1 MADRI
6 IRGTAG
12 NGQIRF
18 FGVNCL
24 DTVIKAQEIHGLS
37 ITTSVLIGRLL
48 GAGLMMGL
56 DQKSADEKLTIKLSG
71 SGEVKTVIVTSDN
84 QGRIKCY
91 ISNPKVELALRDDGS
106 INVGGALGEGTLTV
120 TKDMGS
126 GHPYQGTIELQNGEI
141 ATDLSYY
148 FSQSE
153 QIPTAMGLGV
163 LIEPGGEIRQAGGF
177 LVQLM
182 PDADDTVIDIL
193 ERNLRE
199 LPNLT
204 DLLDMGYQI
213 EEILEKL
220 ILMGLDIKILL
231 TQAAEY
237 YCDCSRKK
245 FLHGVKLLDKVEL
258 EDSIAKSEDVVVQCH
273 FCNKEYHYGNDDLKE
288 ILSSMD

>member
-24 DTVIKAQEIHGLS
+24 ETAIKAQEIHELS
-37 ITTSVLIGRLL
+37 ITTSVLTGRLL
-48 GAGLMMGL
+48 AAALMMGL
-56 DQKSADEKLTIKLSG
+56 DQKSADEKLTIKLAG

-84 QGRIKCY
+84 QGRVKCY
-91 ISNPKVELALRDDGS
+91 LSNPKVELPLSENGT
-106 INVGGALGEGTLTV
+106 INVSGALGEGTLTV
-120 TKDMGS
+120 IKDMGS

-163 LIEPGGEIRQAGGF
+163 LIEPEGEIRQAGGF

-182 PDADDTVIDIL
+182 PDAENSVIDIL

-204 DLLDMGYQI
+204 DLLDMGYKI

-231 TQAAEY
+231 TQPAKY
-237 YCDCSRKK
+237 YCDCSREK

-258 EDSIAKSEDVVVQCH
+258 EESIAKSEDVVVQCH
-273 FCNKEYHYGNDDLKE
+273 FCNKEYHYESEELKQ
-288 ILSSMD
+288 ILVAKD

>member
-1 MADRI
+1 MADKI

-24 DTVIKAQEIHGLS
+24 ETVIEAQKIHGLS
-37 ITTSVLIGRLL
+37 ITTSVLMGRLL

-56 DQKSADEKLTIKLSG
+56 DQKSSEEKVTLKINGDGAVRS
-71 SGEVKTVIVTSDN
+71 VIVTADN
-84 QGRIKCY
+84 QGRVKGY
-91 ISNPKVELALRDDGS
+91 INNPEVELALREDGA

-120 TKDMGS
+120 IKDMGS

-153 QIPTAMGLGV
+153 QVPTAMGLGV
-163 LIEPGGEIRQAGGF
+163 LIEPEGEIRQAGGF

-182 PDADDTVIDIL
+182 PEAEDSVIDIL

-199 LPNLT
+199 LPNFT
-204 DLLDMGYQI
+204 DLLDMGYKI

-231 TQAAEY
+231 TQPAEY
-237 YCDCSRKK
+237 YCDCSREK
-245 FLHGVKLLDKVEL
+245 FLEGVKLLNRDEL
-258 EDSIAKSEDVVVQCH
+258 EESIAKSEDVVVQCH
-273 FCNKEYHYGNDDLKE
+273 FCNKEYHYDREELKK
-288 ILSSMD
+288 LLVTKG

>member
-24 DTVIKAQEIHGLS
+24 DTVIKAQKIHELS

-56 DQKSADEKLTIKLSG
+56 DQKSGEEKLTLKLSG
-71 SGEVKTVIVTSDN
+71 KGEVKTVIVTSDN
-84 QGRIKCY
+84 LGRIKCY
-91 ISNPKVELALRDDGS
+91 INNPKVELALRDDGS
-106 INVGGALGEGTLTV
+106 INVGGAIGEGTLTV
-120 TKDMGS
+120 TKDIGS

-163 LIEPGGEIRQAGGF
+163 LIEPDGEIRQAGGF

-182 PDADDTVIDIL
+182 PDADDTIIDIL
-193 ERNLRE
+193 ENNLKE

-220 ILMGLDIKILL
+220 IMKGMDIKILL
-231 TQAAEY
+231 TQRAEY
-237 YCDCSRKK
+237 YCDCSREK
-245 FLHGVKLLDKVEL
+245 FLQGVKLLDKAEL
-258 EDSIAKSEDVVVQCH
+258 EESIAKYEDVVVQCH
-273 FCNKEYHYGNDDLKE
+273 FCNSEYHYAREELQE
-288 ILSSMD
+288 ILASMD